1 MQRDK
6 HALQRRQLCGRT
18 CRSGA
23 ACEGC
28 APSMPPLAMHGPYCP
43 VQFCA
48 SSVFRI
54 SRLFRVRGRGGGR
67 RGPHFAVQASGVP
80 AAHLQVRTNTAATV
94 QHRCAFEPIARCSW
108 TVQIPVGRHSFAV
121 DLIRPYCLPNLLPPA
136 SPLLAHSQPMPL
148 YILARRALASHAH
161 GNGRALRA
169 APASSHG
176 LCSGSTRTLAE
187 ASVAYEVERVRPT
200 RPATEPTAKR
210 ERRARVRP
218 IATLRRFGGVA
229 PLRWSGQSCW
239 APVLSGV

>member
-94 QHRCAFEPIARCSW
+94 QHRCA
-108 TVQIPVGRHSFAV
+108 
-121 DLIRPYCLPNLLPPA
+121 LNNLLGAAGRSRFRSGGTLSPSTSFDRTTCRICYHPPA
-136 SPLLAHSQPMPL
+136 RSFRTPQPKPL
-148 YILARRALASHAH
+148 YILTCRTRASHAH
-161 GNGRALRA
+161 GDGRPGASGRASL
-169 APASSHG
+169 
-176 LCSGSTRTLAE
+176 
-187 ASVAYEVERVRPT
+187 
-200 RPATEPTAKR
+200 
-210 ERRARVRP
+210 
-218 IATLRRFGGVA
+218 
-229 PLRWSGQSCW
+229 
-239 APVLSGV
+239 